1 MEKAMTGKKLNQ
13 LSRRERQIM
22 DVIYSRGT
30 ATAAEVQQAM
40 PDPPGYSAVRALLKV
55 LEEKGVVQ
63 HRQDGPR
70 YIYTATVKRDQ
81 VKSSA
86 LKHLMQTFFDNS
98 AEKVVSALIDVSGAQ
113 LGDDEYRRLSALIEA
128 ARRKGGHK

>member
-1 MEKAMTGKKLNQ
+1 MTGKRLNQ

-30 ATAAEVQQAM
+30 ATAAEVREAL

-55 LEEKGVVQ
+55 LEEKGVAQ

-70 YIYTATVKRDQ
+70 YIYTATVKRDR
-81 VKSSA
+81 VKASA

-113 LGDDEYRRLSALIEA
+113 LSDEEYRRLSVLIEE

>member
-1 MEKAMTGKKLNQ
+1 MTGRRLNQ

-30 ATAAEVQQAM
+30 ATAAEVREAL
-40 PDPPGYSAVRALLKV
+40 PDPPSYSTVRALLKV

-70 YIYTATVKRDQ
+70 YIYTATVKRDRI
-81 VKSSA
+81 KASA

-98 AEKVVSALIDVSGAQ
+98 AEKIVSALIDVSGAQ
-113 LGDDEYRRLSALIEA
+113 LTEDEYRRLSALIEQ